1 MTREEIMKRIEIEDA
16 RIANADRN
24 IEGLILQKNKSLDEQ
39 ARLWVLLEAL
49 PPEEPEQPL
58 EQGGLFYQGW
68 GDVVTDK
75 EWYTNKELY
84 EMMVDLSKIS

>member
-39 ARLWVLLEAL
+39 ARLFALLDAL
-49 PPEEPEQPL
+49 PPEETVPE
-58 EQGGLFYQGW
+58 EETC
-68 GDVVTDK
+68 V
-75 EWYTNKELY
+75 
-84 EMMVDLSKIS
+84 

>member
-49 PPEEPEQPL
+49 PPEEPEQPS
-58 EQGGLFYQGW
+58 E
-68 GDVVTDK
+68 
-75 EWYTNKELY
+75 
-84 EMMVDLSKIS
+84 

>member
-1 MTREEIMKRIEIEDA
+1 MTREEIMKRIEIKDA

-49 PPEEPEQPL
+49 PPEESEQPL
-58 EQGGLFYQGW
+58 E
-68 GDVVTDK
+68 
-75 EWYTNKELY
+75 
-84 EMMVDLSKIS
+84 